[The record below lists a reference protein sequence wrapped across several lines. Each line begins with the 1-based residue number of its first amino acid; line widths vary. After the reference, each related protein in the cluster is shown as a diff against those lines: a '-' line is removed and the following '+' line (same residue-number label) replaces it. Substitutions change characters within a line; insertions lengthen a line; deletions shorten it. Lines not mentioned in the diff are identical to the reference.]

1 MPLPTLTPEDAIL
14 EERLPALSTGSET
27 PVDRATFFIHC
38 KSCGFSGSDG
48 AFAAYPTQA
57 HRLAANL
64 LEFVEQET
72 KAGLS
77 RKCPECHQE
86 TTAIGARWHVG
97 CPSAVSD
104 IVIEKAGGA
113 TTLSAVD
120 ARGRI
125 RSIAA
130 DSPLLIE
137 ACLDSQERV
146 ARLLAEVDPS
156 QRGEARSLFAS
167 VIAARPEA
175 PLPKLGLARLL
186 LLEDQEEQALGVL
199 EEAATRADTVPA
211 AAAELANLLAEIA
224 LSRQDQELAEMA
236 IGWLGVALR
245 HFKSHPLLRL
255 QLGRMHL
262 FIGQDEAARHSLE
275 LALQHESTSFDA
287 ARDLTRLAIREG
299 RGAEAHHLS
308 AQLREIDPD
317 DSEILRLAVWSAHLC
332 GRNDEAREL
341 LVELQR
347 REPDQVETIE
357 LARRLS
363 GIDH

>member
-1 MPLPTLTPEDAIL
+1 MPLPALTPQDAIL

-27 PVDRATFFIHC
+27 PVDRATFFIDC
-38 KSCGFSGSDG
+38 AGCGFSGSDG

-57 HRLAANL
+57 HRLTQSL

-72 KAGLS
+72 AAGLG
-77 RKCPECHQE
+77 RKCPECHKE

-97 CPSAVSD
+97 CPSAASD
-104 IVIEKAGGA
+104 IVIEKASGA
-113 TTLSAVD
+113 TTLSVVD

-125 RSIAA
+125 RSLAA
-130 DSPLLIE
+130 DSPLLLE

-146 ARLLAEVDPS
+146 ARLLAEIDAS
-156 QRGEARSLFAS
+156 KRDEARSLFSA
-167 VIAARPEA
+167 VIAARPKS

-186 LLEDQEEQALGVL
+186 LLEDQEEAALSVL
-199 EEAATRADTVPA
+199 EEAAASADSVPT

-224 LSRQDQELAEMA
+224 LSRKDQELAEMA
-236 IGWLGVALR
+236 IGWLQVALR

-308 AQLREIDPD
+308 SQLREIDPD
-317 DSEILRLAVWSAHLC
+317 DPEISRLAAWSAHLC
-332 GRNDEAREL
+332 GKNDEALVL
-341 LVELQR
+341 LQELQR
-347 REPDQVETIE
+347 REPDHVETIE

-363 GIDH
+363 GSGH